1 MDQLELVGLANR
13 YNSKAGTF
21 SQGMKQR
28 LGIAV
33 ALVHN
38 PELIVLDEPT
48 NGLDPQGIADI
59 RNLIIKLS
67 HERNK
72 TVLVSSHLLSEIE
85 LIANRMIIIHHGKKV
100 VEGEVKVLLDPS
112 KTIVKL
118 ETGDNLKTVDLL
130 SKSNWT
136 KGLTTIQN
144 QIQFEIIKSEIP
156 DLIRFLIANQTDIY
170 LIQNLHSLEDYF
182 LKLTNPKEDVH
193 AFTN

>member
-1 MDQLELVGLANR
+1 MV
-13 YNSKAGTF
+13 
-21 SQGMKQR
+21 
-28 LGIAV
+28 
-33 ALVHN
+33 
-38 PELIVLDEPT
+38 
-48 NGLDPQGIADI
+48 
-59 RNLIIKLS
+59 
-67 HERNK
+67 
-72 TVLVSSHLLSEIE
+72 
-85 LIANRMIIIHHGKKV
+85 IIHNGKKV

>member
-1 MDQLELVGLANR
+1 
-13 YNSKAGTF
+13 
-21 SQGMKQR
+21 
-28 LGIAV
+28 
-33 ALVHN
+33 
-38 PELIVLDEPT
+38 
-48 NGLDPQGIADI
+48 
-59 RNLIIKLS
+59 
-67 HERNK
+67 
-72 TVLVSSHLLSEIE
+72 VSSHLLSEIE
-85 LIANRMIIIHHGKKV
+85 LIANRMVIIHNGKKV

-118 ETGDNLKTVDLL
+118 ETGDNLKTVYLL

-156 DLIRFLIANQTDIY
+156 DLIRFLVANQTDIY